1 MHPGRRV
8 ERSIMTNT
16 LEFSRTINEIISITK
31 LGETIQLTAGNINIM
46 FIKVGEYTGMIDT
59 KRYKLHIIGSNQ
71 TFDRIHANIVGDSYK
86 KDTTV
91 DYTNTKRDVLYL
103 DYNTGLCLIETDT
116 GCKLV
121 YNTL

>member
-1 MHPGRRV
+1 
-8 ERSIMTNT
+8 MTST
-16 LEFSRTINEIISITK
+16 LELNNTINEILLNTK

-59 KRYKLHIIGSNQ
+59 KRYKLRIIGSNQ
-71 TFDRIHANIVGDSYK
+71 TFDRIHANIAEDDYK
-86 KDTTV
+86 KDSTV
-91 DYTNTKRDVLYL
+91 DYTDTKRDVLYL
-103 DYNTGLCLIETDT
+103 DYNTNLCLIETDT